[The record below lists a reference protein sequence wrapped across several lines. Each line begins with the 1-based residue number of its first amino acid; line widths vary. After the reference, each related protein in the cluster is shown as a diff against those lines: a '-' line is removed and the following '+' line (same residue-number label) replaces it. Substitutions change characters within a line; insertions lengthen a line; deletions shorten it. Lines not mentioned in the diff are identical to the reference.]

1 MARRSPTNERYQKST
16 APAGKTRRSAASAK
30 PKRSGE
36 SDSAPVKSTGSAK
49 SKPGPTRAGF
59 SAHPPTDEYRKIRRV
74 WWVFMGTAVVLSTA
88 SWWIWRQ
95 PVDRNIGTAVLALA
109 YASIGVAI
117 WIDWTKMRP
126 MRQQWAK
133 EQSKSKKS

>member
-1 MARRSPTNERYQKST
+1 
-16 APAGKTRRSAASAK
+16 
-30 PKRSGE
+30 
-36 SDSAPVKSTGSAK
+36 
-49 SKPGPTRAGF
+49 
-59 SAHPPTDEYRKIRRV
+59 
-74 WWVFMGTAVVLSTA
+74 MGTAVVLSTA

-95 PVDRNIGTAVLALA
+95 PVDRNIGTAVLVLA

>member
-16 APAGKTRRSAASAK
+16 APPGSTRRSAASAK

-36 SDSAPVKSTGSAK
+36 SDSTPVKSSGSGKGK
-49 SKPGPTRAGF
+49 SAATRSGF
-59 SAHPPTDEYRKIRRV
+59 SIHPPTEEYRKIRRL

-95 PVDRNIGTAVLALA
+95 PVDRNIGTGVLVLA

-117 WIDWTKMRP
+117 WMDWTKMRP
-126 MRQQWAK
+126 MRQEWAK
-133 EQSKSKKS
+133 EQSKGKKS